1 MQVTLTNGLYRPYN
15 YIDKK
20 VLVMLS
26 DKISLT
32 LEDIL
37 NKDFKIDAR
46 GYRPQEVDKFLDQ
59 IMGDY
64 NEFINIIKEYK
75 KEVGY
80 LNDENARLKNEIRR
94 LKSSV
99 EVLEKD
105 NSSTNTVNNV
115 DLLKRLSQLEK
126 VVFGNNEDNK

>member
-1 MQVTLTNGLYRPYN
+1 MLIV
-15 YIDKK
+15 KK
-20 VLVMLS
+20 VLAMLS

-37 NKDFKIDAR
+37 NKEFKIDAR
-46 GYRPQEVDKFLDQ
+46 GYRPQEVDRFLDQ
-59 IMGDY
+59 IMNDY

-75 KEVGY
+75 KEVNY
-80 LNDENARLKNEIRR
+80 LSEENTRLKNEIRR
-94 LKSSV
+94 LKSSM

-105 NSSTNTVNNV
+105 SVSTNTVNNI

-126 VVFGNNEDNK
+126 VVFGSNDEDK

>member
-1 MQVTLTNGLYRPYN
+1 M
-15 YIDKK
+15 I
-20 VLVMLS
+20 S

-46 GYRPQEVDKFLDQ
+46 GYRPQEVDRFLDL

-64 NEFINIIKEYK
+64 NTFINMIKEYK
-75 KEVGY
+75 KEIGY
-80 LNDENARLKNEIRR
+80 LNEENGRLKNEIRR
-94 LKSSV
+94 LKSSM

-105 NSSTNTVNNV
+105 TNLSNTVNNV

-126 VVFGNNEDNK
+126 VVFGNEEEK

>member
-1 MQVTLTNGLYRPYN
+1 
-15 YIDKK
+15 
-20 VLVMLS
+20 VLAMMS

-46 GYRPQEVDKFLDQ
+46 GYRPQEVDRFLDQ
-59 IMGDY
+59 VMGDY
-64 NEFINIIKEYK
+64 NSFINIIKDYK
-75 KEVGY
+75 KELGY
-80 LNDENARLKNEIRR
+80 LTDENARLKNEIRR
-94 LKSSV
+94 LKSSM

-105 NSSTNTVNNV
+105 TNLSNTVNNV

-126 VVFGNNEDNK
+126 VVFGKDDEEK

>member
-1 MQVTLTNGLYRPYN
+1 
-15 YIDKK
+15 
-20 VLVMLS
+20 MLS

-46 GYRPQEVDKFLDQ
+46 GYRPQEVDRFLDQ
-59 IMGDY
+59 VMGDY

-80 LNDENARLKNEIRR
+80 LTDENARLKNEIRR

-105 NSSTNTVNNV
+105 NSAANTVNNI

-126 VVFGNNEDNK
+126 VVFGNNEDSNK

>member
-1 MQVTLTNGLYRPYN
+1 M
-15 YIDKK
+15 
-20 VLVMLS
+20 MS

-46 GYRPQEVDKFLDQ
+46 GYRPQEVDRFLDQ
-59 IMGDY
+59 VMGDY
-64 NEFINIIKEYK
+64 NSFINIIKEYK
-75 KEVGY
+75 KEIGY

-94 LKSSV
+94 LKSSM

-105 NSSTNTVNNV
+105 TNLSNTVNNV

-126 VVFGNNEDNK
+126 VVFGNDEER